1 MKVAVIG
8 SNGQLGS
15 DLVKTFEQGGNE
27 VVSLTHSDI
36 NIEDLSSVHKVLTG
50 IKPEAIL
57 NTAAYHVVP
66 KCEDDP
72 VRAFQINSL
81 GALNLAKVSNEL
93 SALNLYYSTDYVFD
107 GEKKSPYLESDN
119 PNPLNVY
126 AATKLTGE
134 SFTLNYSLKGIVLR
148 ISGIYGA
155 VPCRA
160 KGGNF
165 ITTMIKAAKEK
176 PEVKVVNDEILTP
189 TPTKSIAEKTLEII
203 NKELKG
209 LYHLTCEGQCSWY
222 EFAEVIFSTLEFKT
236 PLSPLSV
243 KDMPMVVKRPT
254 YSVLENEQAKLSGI
268 SNMPHWKDALVQFLN
283 SNYK

>member
-1 MKVAVIG
+1 VKVAVIG

-15 DLVKTFEQGGNE
+15 DLVKTFMQSGNE

-36 NIEDLSSVHKVLTG
+36 NIEDITSVQKVLYD
-50 IKPEAIL
+50 IKPEVIL
-57 NTAAYHVVP
+57 NTAAFHVVP

-81 GALNLAKVSNEL
+81 GTLNMAKVSNEIN
-93 SALNLYYSTDYVFD
+93 ALNLYYSTDYVFD
-107 GEKKSPYLESDN
+107 GEKKSPYIESDK

-134 SFTLNYSLKGIVLR
+134 FFTLNYSLKSVVLR
-148 ISGIYGA
+148 ISGIYGE

-236 PLSPLSV
+236 PLSPISV

-254 YSVLENEQAKLSGI
+254 YSVLENEKAKQSGI
-268 SNMPHWKDALVQFLN
+268 SNMPYWKDALVEFLN

>member
-1 MKVAVIG
+1 VKVAVIG

>member
-36 NIEDLSSVHKVLTG
+36 NIEDLSLVHKVLTD
-50 IKPEAIL
+50 IKPRAIL

-66 KCEDDP
+66 KCEDNP

-134 SFTLNYSLKGIVLR
+134 SFTLNNSLKGVVLR
-148 ISGIYGA
+148 ISGIYGE

-189 TPTKSIAEKTLEII
+189 TPTKSIAEKTLEIL

-222 EFAEVIFSTLEFKT
+222 EFAEVIFSTLEIKT
-236 PLSPLSV
+236 PLSPISV
-243 KDMPMVVKRPT
+243 KDMPMVVRRPT
-254 YSVLENEQAKLSGI
+254 YSVLENEKAKYSGI
-268 SNMPHWKDALVQFLN
+268 SIMPYWKDALVEFLTN
-283 SNYK
+283 NYK

>member
-15 DLVKTFEQGGNE
+15 DLVRTFEQSDNE

-36 NIEDLSSVHKVLTG
+36 NIEDFTSVQKVLYD
-50 IKPEAIL
+50 IKPEVIL
-57 NTAAYHVVP
+57 NTAAFHIVP

-81 GALNLAKVSNEL
+81 GSLNMAKVSNEL
-93 SALNLYYSTDYVFD
+93 GALNLYYSTDYVFD

-134 SFTLNYSLKGIVLR
+134 SFTLNYSLKGVVLR
-148 ISGIYGA
+148 ISGIYGE
-155 VPCRA
+155 VSCRA

-189 TPTKSIAEKTLEII
+189 TPTKSISEKTLEIVR
-203 NKELKG
+203 KQLTG

-236 PLSPLSV
+236 PLSPISV

-254 YSVLENEQAKLSGI
+254 YSVLENEKAKQSGI
-268 SNMPHWKDALVQFLN
+268 SKMPYWKDALVQFLN